1 MIFGSE
7 WPSFHPESTERKSAA
22 FFRSLVQLVCLHEF
36 DLNLENTVFKKKRK
50 ENTVFIVLRMF
61 KKEKSILRTKTYFSF
76 HLDNV
81 YFEIESIC
89 PQHKLFA
96 PNNLSYFK
104 FQFLKK
110 YLFIWPCQI
119 LVAVYGILI
128 FTVALQ
134 DLCRTLVGACGI

>member
-119 LVAVYGILI
+119 LVAACRLSPGI
-128 FTVALQ
+128 
-134 DLCRTLVGACGI
+134 RTLSYGKRDLVP